1 MSADKS
7 FLTFPYVR
15 NLPILSW
22 LLQHAGEIEVSF
34 QAHGRN
40 LPLNET
46 ELREIIED
54 DEKEEVILDTPDKRR
69 KINQSAN
76 IPRDLS
82 GYRVEN
88 GAVRNLNQ
96 KVESMVDTSAIYD
109 KRDGV
114 ALWSFFSQNGYI
126 LLRRLLNRDDVLTAN
141 QSIKCQLRK
150 IELMDGDGVA
160 TSKVGW
166 TVDRGDGTVIVG
178 KEIYSRDGDISPA
191 TAESL
196 KGLAQGKHIEVV
208 A

>member
-1 MSADKS
+1 
-7 FLTFPYVR
+7 
-15 NLPILSW
+15 
-22 LLQHAGEIEVSF
+22 
-34 QAHGRN
+34 
-40 LPLNET
+40 
-46 ELREIIED
+46 
-54 DEKEEVILDTPDKRR
+54 
-69 KINQSAN
+69 
-76 IPRDLS
+76 
-82 GYRVEN
+82 
-88 GAVRNLNQ
+88 
-96 KVESMVDTSAIYD
+96 MVDTSAIYD